1 MLEMKENE
9 NQPRLK
15 NFILNLI
22 LTCNMNIQSTPDNSN
37 LQGK

>member
-9 NQPRLK
+9 NQPWLK

-22 LTCNMNIQSTPDNSN
+22 LTCNMHILCKNFLHIC
-37 LQGK
+37 